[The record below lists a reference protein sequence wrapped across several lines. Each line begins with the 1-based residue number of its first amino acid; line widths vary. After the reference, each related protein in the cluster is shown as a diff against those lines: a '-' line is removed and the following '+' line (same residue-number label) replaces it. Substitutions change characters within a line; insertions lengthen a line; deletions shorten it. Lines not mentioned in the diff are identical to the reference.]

1 MAVQERTGSKDR
13 PERIF
18 ICSPLRPR
26 AEDPDEAAAELE
38 ENLSRAR
45 RACRLITD
53 LGALPYAPHIYA
65 TQFLDDGKA
74 AEWKLGLALA
84 QEWLRDADECWVF
97 SEHISEGM
105 AAEIALASEL
115 DIPVRMV
122 CESGGLLGRMQ
133 EMLGER
139 RDA

>member
-1 MAVQERTGSKDR
+1 MAGQERTGSKDR
-13 PERIF
+13 PEKIF

-26 AEDPDEAAAELE
+26 AEDPDEAVAELE

-74 AEWKLGLALA
+74 AERKLGLDLA

-105 AAEIALASEL
+105 AAEIALASGL

-122 CESGGLLGRMQ
+122 CESGGLLKRMQ

-139 RDA
+139 RGS